1 MTDLRCY
8 QRESSRFEQ
17 LSLKDLLEARD
28 QYHIHLMRHPNVVAT
43 AVGRYR
49 IRKREDWPK
58 DHRAC
63 QPVKGERTL
72 VNSEVRPYSWPAVL
86 VFVEKWEEP
95 DAFGGKGARYDPDE
109 MVPRTLYLPDGR
121 EVPICVIVAPRQARS
136 DVTAPPIRYP
146 LNNIGGGYPVVAEVQ
161 GQSHV
166 ATIACLVGD
175 GHKVYALTNRHVV
188 GDAGEVVYAKLG
200 GKQIR
205 IGVSSGKQLTRLPF
219 AELYPGWPGRDTFV
233 NLDIG
238 MVEVDDL
245 DLWTAKI
252 RDIGTMEP
260 MADFAVDNLSLSLI
274 GCHVRGHGAA
284 SGVMLGEIHGLFYR
298 YKSQGG
304 FEYVAD
310 LFIGPRSNG
319 EAHGK
324 AQAFA
329 THPGDS
335 GTLWLLEPIEPGK
348 QAPKYLPLAMQWG
361 QNTFGARQGMG
372 AQTYVLAT
380 LLSRVCAL
388 LTVDPIRDWNLDQPD
403 TWGAVGHLSIAART
417 EVALSG
423 AFPKLSA
430 LIKSNRDIIGH
441 DDATILSDDFKGMGD
456 AEFVPLADVPD
467 FYWKHGKQGAS
478 RGSEGPNHFA
488 DMDQPGPG
496 GQTLLD
502 MSARPEGIDPDRWNQ
517 FYDQVT
523 DMLTGDPVS
532 AEHRGLLPFRVW
544 QIFDEMVT
552 FVKDGDR
559 ERFLCAAGVLAHYVG
574 DACQP
579 LHISYLHDGDPE
591 QPTTRTVHHRDGTT
605 DEVSNPL
612 GKGVHSAYED
622 EMVNAFREQILSG
635 LKQAPKKAKK
645 TEYIANGFEAAQRT
659 IELMRATFS
668 TIPPVKIVQTFVD
681 FGKGKRGRA
690 EAMWDAFGD
699 STIRVMRDGCH
710 LLAVFWESA
719 WSLGDGEQTIG
730 ATTPLTRKKAME
742 ICADR
747 EFLPSFT
754 IDRIGDKLQRPS
766 TPASA
771 RAA

>member
-1 MTDLRCY
+1 MTDLRSY

-17 LSLKDLLEARD
+17 LSLKDLLQARD

-49 IRKREDWPK
+49 IRKKEGWPK
-58 DHRAC
+58 DHGVVHAE
-63 QPVKGERTL
+63 KGERTL
-72 VNSEVRPYSWPAVL
+72 VNSEVRPYSWPTVL
-86 VFVEKWEEP
+86 VFVDKWEEP
-95 DAFGGKGARYDPDE
+95 DAFGGKDSHYRPYE

-121 EVPICVIVAPRQARS
+121 EVPVCVILAPRQART

-146 LNNIGGGYPVVAEVQ
+146 LNNIGGGYPVVADVQ

-175 GHKVYALTNRHVV
+175 GHKVYALTNRHVA
-188 GDAGEVVYAKLG
+188 GDAGEVVYAQLG

-219 AELYPGWPGRDTFV
+219 TDLYPGWPGRDTFV

-245 DLWTAKI
+245 DVWTAKI

-260 MADFAVDNLSLSLI
+260 MADFAVDNLSLALI

-310 LFIGPRSNG
+310 LFVGPRSNG
-319 EAHGK
+319 EVHGK
-324 AQAFA
+324 AQAGFA

-335 GTLWLLEPIEPGK
+335 GTLWLLEPIEPRKG
-348 QAPKYLPLAMQWG
+348 APKCLPLAMQWG
-361 QNTFGARQGMG
+361 QNTLGARQGTG
-372 AQTYVLAT
+372 AQTYALAT

-403 TWGAVGHLSIAART
+403 TWGAVGHFSIAART

-430 LIKSNRDIIGH
+430 LIKNNRDIIGH
-441 DDATILSDDFKGMGD
+441 DDATILNDDFKGMGD
-456 AEFVPLADVPD
+456 ADFVPLADVPD

-488 DMDQPGPG
+488 DMDQSGPG

-502 MSARPEGIDPDRWNQ
+502 MSAQPEGIDPDRWNQ

-523 DMLTGDPVS
+523 DLLTGDPVS

-552 FVKDGDR
+552 FVKDGDG
-559 ERFLCAAGVLAHYVG
+559 ERFLCAAGVLAHYIG

-591 QPTTRTVHHRDGTT
+591 QPATRTVHHRNGTT
-605 DEVSNPL
+605 DEVNDPL

-622 EMVNAFREQILSG
+622 EMVNAFREQILDG
-635 LKQAPKKAKK
+635 LKQAAKKAKK
-645 TEYIANGFEAAQRT
+645 TEYVANGFEAAQRT
-659 IELMRATFS
+659 IGLMRATFS
-668 TIPPVKIVQTFVD
+668 AIPPVKIVQTFVGL
-681 FGKGKRGRA
+681 GKGKRGRA
-690 EAMWDAFGD
+690 EAMWNAFGD
-699 STIRVMRDGCH
+699 STIDVMRDGCH
-710 LLAVFWESA
+710 LLAVLWESA
-719 WSLGDGEQTIG
+719 WSLGDGEHTIG
-730 ATTPLTRKKAME
+730 ATTALSQQKAME

-747 EFLPSFT
+747 EFLPSLT
-754 IDRIGDKLQRPS
+754 IDRIGAKLTRP
-766 TPASA
+766 AAA
-771 RAA
+771 R

>member
-1 MTDLRCY
+1 
-8 QRESSRFEQ
+8 
-17 LSLKDLLEARD
+17 
-28 QYHIHLMRHPNVVAT
+28 
-43 AVGRYR
+43 
-49 IRKREDWPK
+49 
-58 DHRAC
+58 
-63 QPVKGERTL
+63 VKGKRTL
-72 VNSEVRPYSWPAVL
+72 VNSEVRPYSWPAIL

-95 DAFGGKGARYDPDE
+95 DAFGGKGARYDPDQ

-121 EVPICVIVAPRQARS
+121 EVPVCVILAARQSRT
-136 DVTAPPIRYP
+136 DITAPPIRYP

-188 GDAGEVVYAKLG
+188 GDMAEVVYAKLG

-205 IGVSSGKQLTRLPF
+205 IGVSSGKQLTHLPF
-219 AELYPGWPGRDTFV
+219 TELYPGWPGRDTFV

-252 RDIGTMEP
+252 REIGTMEP
-260 MADFAVDNLSLSLI
+260 MADFAVDNLSLALI

-310 LFIGPRSNG
+310 LFIGPRSIG
-319 EAHGK
+319 EADGDAH
-324 AQAFA
+324 AVFA

-335 GTLWLLEPIEPGK
+335 GTLWLLEPIEPGM
-348 QAPKYLPLAMQWG
+348 APKYLPLAMQWG
-361 QNTFGARQGMG
+361 QNTFGARQGTG

-403 TWGAVGHLSIAART
+403 TWGAVGHFSIAART

-423 AFPKLSA
+423 AFPKLVT
-430 LIKSNRDIIGH
+430 LIKKNRKIIGH
-441 DDATILSDDFKGMGD
+441 ADATILDDDFKGMGD
-456 AEFVPLADVPD
+456 ADFVPLADVPD

-502 MSARPEGIDPDRWNQ
+502 ISAQAGGIDPDRWNQ
-517 FYDQVT
+517 FYDQVS
-523 DMLTGDPVS
+523 DLLTGDPIS

-544 QIFDEMVT
+544 QIFDAMVT
-552 FVKDGDR
+552 FVTDGDR
-559 ERFLCAAGVLAHYVG
+559 ERFLCAAGVLAHYIG

-605 DEVSNPL
+605 DEVNEPL

-622 EMVNAFREQILSG
+622 EMVSAFRKQILDG
-635 LKQAPKKAKK
+635 LEHAPRKVKK
-645 TEYIANGFEAAQRT
+645 TEHVTNGFEAAQRT
-659 IELMRATFS
+659 IQLMRNTFNA
-668 TIPPVKIVQTFVD
+668 IPPEKIVQTFV
-681 FGKGKRGRA
+681 GLEKGKRGRA
-690 EAMWDAFGD
+690 EAMWDAFGED
-699 STIRVMRDGCH
+699 TIRVMRDGCH
-710 LLAVFWESA
+710 FLAVLWESA
-719 WSLGDGEQTIG
+719 WSLGDGEHTIET
-730 ATTPLTRKKAME
+730 ATALTQKKAME

-747 EFLPSFT
+747 EFLPSLT
-754 IDRIGDKLQRPS
+754 IGRIGATLTRPV
-766 TPASA
+766 ASG
-771 RAA
+771 

>member
-1 MTDLRCY
+1 
-8 QRESSRFEQ
+8 
-17 LSLKDLLEARD
+17 
-28 QYHIHLMRHPNVVAT
+28 
-43 AVGRYR
+43 
-49 IRKREDWPK
+49 
-58 DHRAC
+58 
-63 QPVKGERTL
+63 
-72 VNSEVRPYSWPAVL
+72 
-86 VFVEKWEEP
+86 
-95 DAFGGKGARYDPDE
+95 
-109 MVPRTLYLPDGR
+109 
-121 EVPICVIVAPRQARS
+121 
-136 DVTAPPIRYP
+136 
-146 LNNIGGGYPVVAEVQ
+146 
-161 GQSHV
+161 
-166 ATIACLVGD
+166 
-175 GHKVYALTNRHVV
+175 
-188 GDAGEVVYAKLG
+188 
-200 GKQIR
+200 
-205 IGVSSGKQLTRLPF
+205 
-219 AELYPGWPGRDTFV
+219 
-233 NLDIG
+233 
-238 MVEVDDL
+238 
-245 DLWTAKI
+245 
-252 RDIGTMEP
+252 
-260 MADFAVDNLSLSLI
+260 
-274 GCHVRGHGAA
+274 
-284 SGVMLGEIHGLFYR
+284 
-298 YKSQGG
+298 
-304 FEYVAD
+304 
-310 LFIGPRSNG
+310 
-319 EAHGK
+319 
-324 AQAFA
+324 
-329 THPGDS
+329 
-335 GTLWLLEPIEPGK
+335 
-348 QAPKYLPLAMQWG
+348 
-361 QNTFGARQGMG
+361 
-372 AQTYVLAT
+372 
-380 LLSRVCAL
+380 
-388 LTVDPIRDWNLDQPD
+388 
-403 TWGAVGHLSIAART
+403 
-417 EVALSG
+417 
-423 AFPKLSA
+423 
-430 LIKSNRDIIGH
+430 
-441 DDATILSDDFKGMGD
+441 
-456 AEFVPLADVPD
+456 
-467 FYWKHGKQGAS
+467 
-478 RGSEGPNHFA
+478 
-488 DMDQPGPG
+488 
-496 GQTLLD
+496 
-502 MSARPEGIDPDRWNQ
+502 
-517 FYDQVT
+517 
-523 DMLTGDPVS
+523 MLTGDPVS

-771 RAA
+771 GAA

>member
-1 MTDLRCY
+1 MTDLRPY
-8 QRESSRFEQ
+8 QRESNRFEQ
-17 LSLKDLLEARD
+17 LSLKDLLDARD

-43 AVGRYR
+43 AIGRYR
-49 IRKREDWPK
+49 IRKKEGWPT
-58 DHRAC
+58 DHGGSH
-63 QPVKGERTL
+63 PVKGERTL

-86 VFVEKWEEP
+86 VFVEKWEDP
-95 DAFGGKGARYDPDE
+95 DAFGGKGGQYDPDQ

-121 EVPICVIVAPRQARS
+121 QVPVCVIVAPRQART
-136 DVTAPPIRYP
+136 DIAAPPIRYP
-146 LNNIGGGYPVVAEVQ
+146 LNNIGGGYPVIADVQ

-175 GHKVYALTNRHVV
+175 GHKVYALTNRHV
-188 GDAGEVVYAKLG
+188 AGEMGEIVYAKLG

-219 AELYPGWPGRDTFV
+219 TELYPGWPGRDTFV

-238 MVEVDDL
+238 LVEVDDL
-245 DLWTAKI
+245 DLWTAQI

-260 MADFAVDNLSLSLI
+260 MADLSVDNLSLALI
-274 GCHVRGHGAA
+274 GCHVRGRGAA

-310 LFIGPRSNG
+310 LFIGPRSTG
-319 EAHGK
+319 EGHDK
-324 AQAFA
+324 AQAGFA

-348 QAPKYLPLAMQWG
+348 AAPKYLPLAMQWG
-361 QNTFGARQGMG
+361 QNTFGARQRTG

-380 LLSRVCAL
+380 LLSRVCSL
-388 LTVDPIRDWNLDQPD
+388 LTVDPIRDWNLEQPD
-403 TWGAVGHLSIAART
+403 TWGAVGHFSIAART

-423 AFPKLSA
+423 AFQKLST
-430 LIKSNRDIIGH
+430 LIKNNREIIGH
-441 DDATILSDDFKGMGD
+441 DDATILTDDFKGMGD
-456 AEFVPLADVPD
+456 ADFVPLADVPD

-502 MSARPEGIDPDRWNQ
+502 ISGQPEGIDPDGWNR

-523 DMLTGDPVS
+523 DLLSGEPVL

-552 FVKDGDR
+552 FAKDGDR

-591 QPTTRTVHHRDGTT
+591 QPTTRTVHHRNGTT
-605 DEVSNPL
+605 EDVKDPL

-622 EMVNAFREQILSG
+622 EMVNAFRQTILDG

-645 TEYIANGFEAAQRT
+645 SEYVDNGFEAAQRT
-659 IELMRATFS
+659 VAMMRATFKA
-668 TIPPVKIVQTFVD
+668 IPPAKIVQTFVGL
-681 FGKGKRGRA
+681 GKGKKGRA

-699 STIRVMRDGCH
+699 DTIDVMRDGSH
-710 LLAVFWESA
+710 LLAVLWESA
-719 WSLGDGEQTIG
+719 WSLGNGEHTIG
-730 ATTPLTRKKAME
+730 ATTALTQEKAME
-742 ICADR
+742 ICADPD
-747 EFLPSFT
+747 FLPSLT
-754 IDRIGDKLQRPS
+754 IDRIGAKLKRPS
-766 TPASA
+766 APA
-771 RAA
+771 